1 MDELLD
7 VGEVELMTVSE
18 YMKSTGDTLTYL
30 PETYEILNFEFN

>member
-7 VGEVELMTVSE
+7 VGEVEIMTLAD

-30 PETYEILNFEFN
+30 PEKYELLEFE